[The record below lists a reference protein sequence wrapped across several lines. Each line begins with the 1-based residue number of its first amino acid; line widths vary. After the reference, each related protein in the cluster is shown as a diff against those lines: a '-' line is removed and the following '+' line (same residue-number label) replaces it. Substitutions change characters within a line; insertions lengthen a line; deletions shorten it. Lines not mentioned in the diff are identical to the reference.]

1 MALKMEIKAENDTLG
16 PGRTFLTLLI
26 FGSYPIVGIEGDI
39 AASPTVKTAKLMK
52 KAGTNF

>member
-1 MALKMEIKAENDTLG
+1 MEIKAENDTLG